1 MANKKKTTEVET
13 PTTENQVPVTNEQRM
28 AALEEQK
35 KQLEASFQKVIGAME
50 LLQAIMAEENK
61 DG

>member
-1 MANKKKTTEVET
+1 MANKKKTEVET